1 MDFAVISETVM
12 ASCLVQ
18 LSQVCAPDLM
28 NETYTLL
35 CKYGRFWL
43 LKKKKDNI
51 MGAKNANAKGSKFR
65 DRSHCD
71 CVHLLNTGIEV
82 DHRLCSS
89 TVCVCGGGVFGC
101 LLVV

>member
-43 LKKKKDNI
+43 LKKEKRQN
-51 MGAKNANAKGSKFR
+51 N
-65 DRSHCD
+65 
-71 CVHLLNTGIEV
+71 
-82 DHRLCSS
+82 
-89 TVCVCGGGVFGC
+89 GGQKC
-101 LLVV
+101 